1 MSLTKSSKGC
11 LTAKQLQAIDDLFE
25 SGGDEAAVLTKH
37 NIKRKD
43 WQRWQSDKDF
53 NDAITAR
60 LESAK
65 QQSRIILAKYLPV
78 AAAKLV
84 HLCGSDKE
92 ETARRACLDILTLHK
107 GQSPQDDNSDE
118 LADAQ
123 QTAEQIDSAT
133 ASKLLAALA
142 ENPK

>member
-1 MSLTKSSKGC
+1 MSLK
-11 LTAKQLQAIDDLFE
+11 AKQLQAIDDLFE

-37 NIKRKD
+37 NISRKD
-43 WQRWQSDKDF
+43 WQKWQSDKDF
-53 NDAITAR
+53 NNAITAR

-65 QQSRIILAKYLPV
+65 QQSRIILAKYLPI

-92 ETARRACLDILTLHK
+92 ETARRACLDILELHK
-107 GQSPQDDNSDE
+107 ATANTANADE
-118 LADAQ
+118 S
-123 QTAEQIDSAT
+123 AEDCHSREGGNPETLDPAT

-142 ENPK
+142 DDKTQKTS